1 MLELIKK
8 SLLASLGAAVVT
20 KEKIQEATFSL
31 VQQGKISVEEAEKL
45 SDDLVTSGQHQWE
58 EVQSK
63 ISEHVKKA
71 MDSLDISS
79 KSEFQEL
86 MTRLENL
93 EKRVAALEGA
103 GPHNR

>member
-45 SDDLVTSGQHQWE
+45 SDDLVASGQHQWE

-63 ISEHVKKA
+63 ISENVKKA

-79 KSEFQEL
+79 KSEFQEIL
-86 MTRLENL
+86 TRLESL
-93 EKRVAALEGA
+93 EKRVAVLENA
-103 GPHNR
+103 EPHNR

>member
-63 ISEHVKKA
+63 ITENVKKA

-93 EKRVAALEGA
+93 EKRVATLEGA
-103 GPHNR
+103 GPGNR

>member
-45 SDDLVTSGQHQWE
+45 SDDLVASGQHQWE

-63 ISEHVKKA
+63 ITENVKKA

-93 EKRVAALEGA
+93 EKRVATLEGA
-103 GPHNR
+103 GPDNR

>member
-45 SDDLVTSGQHQWE
+45 SDELVTSGQHQWE

-63 ISEHVKKA
+63 VTENVKKA

-93 EKRVAALEGA
+93 EQRVAALESA

>member
-63 ISEHVKKA
+63 ITENVKKA

-86 MTRLENL
+86 MVRLENL
-93 EKRVAALEGA
+93 EKRVAALENA
-103 GPHNR
+103 DLQNR

>member
-20 KEKIQEATFSL
+20 KEKIQEATFTL

-63 ISEHVKKA
+63 ITENVKKA
-71 MDSLDISS
+71 MDSLDINS

-93 EKRVAALEGA
+93 EKRVAVLENA
-103 GPHNR
+103 GLHNR

>member
-31 VQQGKISVEEAEKL
+31 VQQGKISVEEAERL
-45 SDDLVTSGQHQWE
+45 SDDLVTSGRHQWE
-58 EVQSK
+58 EVQGK
-63 ISEHVKKA
+63 IAENVKKA

-86 MTRLENL
+86 MDRLENL
-93 EKRVAALEGA
+93 EKRVAILEHA
-103 GPHNR
+103 NPSNP